1 MPIKSIDRSQVGV
14 LVIDAQPH
22 FFDVMAESQEP
33 VLARIE
39 HLLMLAGGLG
49 LPVLATFEHP
59 VDEKGTLP
67 ARLERVFPVHGQ
79 RLSKHAFDCCREP
92 AFRNTIKKTAIKQL
106 AVAGAET
113 DVCVLQSVIGLL
125 KMGLE
130 IFLLEDCVFTSEP
143 DPRPALER
151 MYRSGAVPCTFK
163 TLYYELMAAGLARYH
178 RSIGRDCCQATSC
191 GQRHYRRVALNRR
204 RKSDKNDLRGIRGPS
219 TMSSIKKGKGWCIL
233 RSSPSRA

>member
-14 LVIDAQPH
+14 LLIDAQPH

-79 RLSKHAFDCCREP
+79 RLAKHTFDCCREL
-92 AFRNTIKKTAIKQL
+92 AIRNTIKKTPIKQL
-106 AVAGAET
+106 AIAGAET

-125 KMGLE
+125 KLGLE

-151 MYRSGAVPCTFK
+151 MYRSGAIPCTFK
-163 TLYYELMAAGLARYH
+163 TLYYELMAGVGEASQIDRKKLLPTDFMWPEALPPR
-178 RSIGRDCCQATSC
+178 CPKPAT
-191 GQRHYRRVALNRR
+191 QEQ
-204 RKSDKNDLRGIRGPS
+204 PE
-219 TMSSIKKGKGWCIL
+219 
-233 RSSPSRA
+233 